1 MPSTGPMRR
10 FSLLTYCAAAFVVR
24 VPSSSLAAMDMRASA
39 VNPPLVSTGIKNLGN
54 TCYMNAQLQCAWH
67 IPLVR
72 KFAVDIEEG
81 PATDMDASSENDE
94 EGSSSDGSD
103 DGTVVVETSRTAKAE
118 SDAKIA
124 LRELFTDMH
133 RAASQHLPAI
143 APRSFCMRL
152 GIPPMVQQDS
162 QEFWKL
168 LLPALEQ
175 ESIIDLYKGSFEG
188 YITALDGSGRERRR
202 EELFLDLSLDVGK
215 R

>member
-1 MPSTGPMRR
+1 
-10 FSLLTYCAAAFVVR
+10 
-24 VPSSSLAAMDMRASA
+24 
-39 VNPPLVSTGIKNLGN
+39 
-54 TCYMNAQLQCAWH
+54 MNVQLQCAWH

-72 KFAVDIEEG
+72 QLAFGIREQAETVD
-81 PATDMDASSENDE
+81 PSSEKEEDE
-94 EGSSSDGSD
+94 A
-103 DGTVVVETSRTAKAE
+103 DGTDDDEVIEASTVKEE

-124 LRELFTDMH
+124 LRELFTEMDL
-133 RAASQHLPAI
+133 AASQNVPAI

-168 LLPALEQ
+168 LLPALE
-175 ESIIDLYKGSFEG
+175 EEAISDLYKGSFEA

-202 EELFLDLSLDVGK
+202 EELFLDLSLNVGE